1 MKNIINTFHK
11 QIVKGALITAF
22 LLIAYSCEVID
33 LQPQTALSDVTA
45 FDTPERISLTLGG
58 MYDAAQ
64 SGTFAGGQ
72 VRGYPFG
79 AAHIQQGDM
88 RGEDMLNQALFYAIT
103 YESTF
108 SAASANNVWHWNT
121 LYRLINRANVVE
133 EGILD
138 AVERGII
145 SAELGNAYVGE
156 CRFMRALAHYELVI
170 HFCRPYP
177 DGNGNKAG
185 IPYRKVAITSPSR
198 VQEEV
203 GRDRGTVAEVY
214 QEMLADL
221 DFAETHL
228 PATRSVVAG
237 RNQTITRASKGAAIA
252 LKVRVNMHK
261 ADYPATIAESNKII
275 SATAPFT
282 SPIGGYILEGDV
294 ETVWANNYNNKEM
307 IFAIEHNDVDN
318 AGPNGSLAA
327 MYPPTSI
334 NGRGLVRVSP
344 ISFNNPN
351 WHPADARRAKLLLQ
365 DGRSYYTW
373 KYRDIVN
380 RSDAAPHL
388 RYPDIMLYLAE
399 ALVRQSNSID
409 ARALALLNAI
419 RDRGLEGA
427 APSFTSADFDT
438 PNDLIF
444 QILEE
449 RRIEMLGEGRRWHEI
464 HRLALDPDFSTGG
477 IPAKM
482 AFGNAT
488 FDTYDLSISPADL
501 NKTIPFIPYADN
513 RFVWP
518 IPADELAQNPNLEQ
532 NPGY

>member
-1 MKNIINTFHK
+1 MKNIFK
-11 QIVKGALITAF
+11 IVFNKFAKTTYLVSAIMMLNA
-22 LLIAYSCEVID
+22 CDVID

-45 FDTPERISLTLGG
+45 FDTPERILLTIGG

-88 RGEDMLNQALFYAIT
+88 RGEDMLNQALFFAIT

-133 EGILD
+133 EGILN

-145 SAELGNAYVGE
+145 SSELGNAYVGE

-170 HFCRPYP
+170 HFCRPYT
-177 DGNGNKAG
+177 DGNGDKAG
-185 IPYRKVAITSPSR
+185 IPYRKIAITSPSR
-198 VQEEV
+198 VEEEV
-203 GRDRGTVAEVY
+203 GRNRGTVAEVY
-214 QEMLADL
+214 QEMLQDL
-221 DFAETHL
+221 DFAENNL

-237 RNQTITRASKGAAIA
+237 RNQSITRATQGAAIA

-261 ADYPATIAESNKII
+261 ADYPAAITEANKII
-275 SATAPFT
+275 SASAPFT
-282 SPIGGYILEGDV
+282 SPIGGYILESDV
-294 ETVWANNYNNKEM
+294 ETVWTNNYGNREM

-351 WHPADARRAKLLLQ
+351 WHPQDARRTKLLLQ

-399 ALVRQSNSID
+399 ALVRQSNSVD

-427 APSFTSADFDT
+427 APSFTATDFAT
-438 PNDLIF
+438 PTDLIF

-449 RRIEMLGEGRRWHEI
+449 RRIELLAEGRRWHEI

-482 AFGNAT
+482 AFGVAT
-488 FDTYDLSISPADL
+488 FDTYDVNINPADL